1 MDADRL
7 TIEIDRSQPSLAVVA
22 LAGEL
27 DIVSAGELQET
38 LESVIEEG
46 SDTIRL
52 DLSGLTFIDSTGLS
66 SFIAAH
72 KAAEERGS
80 SLEFA
85 GVSAQ
90 TRRLMDVTKLSELFT
105 FVE

>member
-1 MDADRL
+1 MNADRL
-7 TIEIDRSQPSLAVVA
+7 TVDLDRSEPARVVVS

-27 DIVSAGELQET
+27 DIVSAGELQQT
-38 LESVIEEG
+38 LEGVIADG
-46 SDTIRL
+46 PDTIRL

-72 KAAEERGS
+72 KAAEARGS

-85 GVSAQ
+85 GVSSQ
-90 TRRLMDVTKLSELFT
+90 TRRLMDVTKLSDLFT

>member
-1 MDADRL
+1 MNADRL
-7 TIEIDRSQPSLAVVA
+7 TVDIDRSQPSIVVVS
-22 LAGEL
+22 LVGEL

-38 LESVIEEG
+38 LEGVIAE
-46 SDTIRL
+46 SPDTIRL
-52 DLSGLTFIDSTGLS
+52 DLSALTFIDSTGLS

-80 SLEFA
+80 TLEFT

-90 TRRLMDVTKLSELFT
+90 TRRLMDVTKLSDLFT